1 MKACLIIYN
10 SEVDK
15 EVFCVLRSTGFVNH
29 YIKWDD
35 VRGTGSG
42 GLQVLGPLEEAKYC
56 TVLVALPEDQANI
69 LFDEIIALR
78 RDMLHKAGLACLIL
92 NADRIG

>member
-1 MKACLIIYN
+1 MKACLIMYN
-10 SEVDK
+10 ADADK
-15 EVFCVLRSTGFVNH
+15 EVFSILRTSAFVKH
-29 YIKWDD
+29 YIKWND

-56 TVLVALPEDQANI
+56 AVLVALNDDDANT
-69 LFDEIIALR
+69 LFQEIQDLR
-78 RDMLHKAGLACLIL
+78 QNMLNKAGLACLIL